1 METEALCEVKMAAA
15 IHNCPAVYT
24 FVDMV
29 KQGTVLDTLPAAD
42 TPNNLITNVP
52 LQFIC

>member
-1 METEALCEVKMAAA
+1 MAAA
-15 IHNCPAVYT
+15 IHDSPAVYT

-29 KQGTVLDTLPAAD
+29 KQGTVLDTLPTAG
-42 TPNNLITNVP
+42 TPNNLVTSVP